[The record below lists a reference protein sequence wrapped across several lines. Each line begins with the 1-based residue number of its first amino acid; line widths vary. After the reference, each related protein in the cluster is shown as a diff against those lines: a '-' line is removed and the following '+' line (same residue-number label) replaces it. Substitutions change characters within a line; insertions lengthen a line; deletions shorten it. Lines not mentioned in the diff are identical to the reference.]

1 MGIRSES
8 RFLPTVNASWQ
19 TCLPEEPATPG
30 EVCPSGQRLD
40 RFWATSEPAGR
51 PLGRR
56 MNAGTSQLLD
66 PCLALL
72 EAHIWQA
79 LHPFPLPLQSRAGPV
94 EEEA

>member
-1 MGIRSES
+1 MGIRLES

-19 TCLPEEPATPG
+19 ICLPEEPATPG

-40 RFWATSEPAGR
+40 RFWGHLRSLQEEDEHWG
-51 PLGRR
+51 LF
-56 MNAGTSQLLD
+56 QLLD

-72 EAHIWQA
+72 KAHVWQA

-94 EEEA
+94 KEEA